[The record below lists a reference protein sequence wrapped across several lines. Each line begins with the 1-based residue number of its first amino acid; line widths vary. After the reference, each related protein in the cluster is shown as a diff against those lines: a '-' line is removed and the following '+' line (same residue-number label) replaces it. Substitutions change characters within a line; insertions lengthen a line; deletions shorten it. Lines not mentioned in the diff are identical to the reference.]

1 MNAEIIE
8 RYSEEIEKE
17 LHIDEFNIKEMS
29 LKTPARKHFW
39 VCRLIQ
45 HKKSLLNLKAERYSL
60 REDIIQAIQRESPVK
75 VTRPIAEKS
84 SYQHEGMVEL
94 QNRISEQE
102 LIVDYLEK
110 VERTFT
116 SLGFD
121 IKNIIEIMKM
131 ETI

>member
-102 LIVDYLEK
+102 LIVDYLEYI
-110 VERTFT
+110 ETT
-116 SLGFD
+116 STELD
-121 IKNIIEIMKM
+121 SLTYNLSLQI
-131 ETI
+131 TLQ